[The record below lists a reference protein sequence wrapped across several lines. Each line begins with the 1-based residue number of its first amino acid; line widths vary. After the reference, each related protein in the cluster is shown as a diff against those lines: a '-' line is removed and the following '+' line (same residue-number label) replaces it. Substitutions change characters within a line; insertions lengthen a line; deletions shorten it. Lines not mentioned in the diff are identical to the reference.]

1 MDTVNTDQKII
12 QFLEGS
18 LKVGTPR
25 ALKAGLVYPGF
36 LAGFATGL
44 ATGFPESEVMVC
56 WASFPNDEL

>member
-1 MDTVNTDQKII
+1 MDTVSTDQKII

-36 LAGFATGL
+36 LAGFL
-44 ATGFPESEVMVC
+44 AGFVTGFPGSEVMVC
-56 WASFPNDEL
+56 